1 MTTKTSGAPGEIL
14 ARAFAYPYQPPDF
27 GFVFGAGS
35 EAPLPLKL
43 RRLSHFPAGP
53 ETAPLADL
61 EIEAEGGGIRR
72 YGARVPLIAA
82 GSNASFLRLRSK
94 FSEAGLESEFPV
106 LLARAHGLVA
116 AYSAHVSS
124 YGPVPGTLA
133 GEAGAVSL
141 LHVAFV
147 DADALACLNAS
158 EALGKNYALALVS
171 GHRLDF
177 GGGLGLD
184 AGLAYISMRGVH
196 APSGAPLR
204 LTAFRAEGSR
214 LSARSQR
221 EILDGLRRH
230 LASRAPLEDFVAEQV
245 GDEAVRLARTAA
257 MAATAR
263 NCGISGLR
271 CVAGGMAAP
280 PAELPGAFTPGRSGV

>member
-1 MTTKTSGAPGEIL
+1 MQGTSVLVVEDEHDTAQL
-14 ARAFAYPYQPPDF
+14 
-27 GFVFGAGS
+27 
-35 EAPLPLKL
+35 
-43 RRLSHFPAGP
+43 LSRH
-53 ETAPLADL
+53 L
-61 EIEAEGGGIRR
+61 
-72 YGARVPLIAA
+72 
-82 GSNASFLRLRSK
+82 ASFCDEVAVADNGHEGLRLAAERRWGLIILDIGLPGLN
-94 FSEAGLESEFPV
+94 GLEVCRRIRAGECHTPVLMLSARNSDFDRVLGLDIGADDYVAKPFKFPV

-245 GDEAVRLARTAA
+245 GDEAVRLARRWNRDALGGGRA
-257 MAATAR
+257 L
-263 NCGISGLR
+263 SGCWFDRRGQRVPLR
-271 CVAGGMAAP
+271 GEREG
-280 PAELPGAFTPGRSGV
+280 